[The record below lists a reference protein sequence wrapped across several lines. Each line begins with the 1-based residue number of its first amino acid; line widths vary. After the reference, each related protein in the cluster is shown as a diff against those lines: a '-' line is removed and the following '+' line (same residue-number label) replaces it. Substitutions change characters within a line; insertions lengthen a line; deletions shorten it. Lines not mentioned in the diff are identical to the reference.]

1 MSQVK
6 IYNKDGNVSSE
17 MEAPNFLLAPWNVA
31 LVHQVFKAIAANKR
45 INIAHTKN
53 RAEVSGGG
61 VKPWKQKG
69 TGRARHGSIRSPIWR
84 HGGVAFGPRNTT
96 DYSQKVNKKML
107 KNSLISALAMKFSLG
122 NLKVVSGLESEG
134 VKTKNVARVI
144 NNLTQNKSTLLVV
157 PNNDKT
163 ISRGAANVNKVK
175 VIRAK
180 DLNTF
185 EAMNHLYVLIDQQAL
200 AEIK

>member
-17 MEAPNFLLAPWNVA
+17 MEAPNFLLAPWNAA